1 MAQYKNGKIK
11 GLLGNMVGYERKGQN
26 YLRKAPNR
34 TAAPTEG
41 ELKNRH
47 MLQLVSSWLRPITPF
62 VRKGF
67 RNYSWNFEG
76 FSAACSVLY
85 HDALQKHGFDSFIDP
100 TLAKVSHGNLG
111 LSADL
116 QVLLSPEKI
125 LEFSWS
131 PAVNNTQG
139 PRDPIMLL
147 AYDPQTARAF
157 YEMNGAAR
165 YRGSDTLSLAE
176 APPGTYHL
184 YAAFVAED
192 GTRQS
197 ESEYLG
203 SVSIE

>member
-1 MAQYKNGKIK
+1 MAHYKNGKIK

-76 FSAACSVLY
+76 FSAGFSVNY
-85 HDALQKHGFDSFIDP
+85 KEALEKNGFESSVNP
-100 TLAKVSHGNLG
+100 SLVKVSSGELG
-111 LSADL
+111 LPAN
-116 QVLLSPEKI
+116 
-125 LEFSWS
+125 LEVIHSGDRLDFSWT
-131 PAVNNTQG
+131 PAVNNSQS
-139 PRDPIMLL
+139 PRDRIMLL
-147 AYDPQTARAF
+147 AYNPEKSQAI
-157 YEMNGAAR
+157 YELNGAIR
-165 YRGSDTLSLAE
+165 YKGNASLSLSE
-176 APPGTYHL
+176 AQPGSFHI

-192 GTRQS
+192 GSRQS
-197 ESEYLG
+197 ESKYLG
-203 SVSIE
+203 VVSIE